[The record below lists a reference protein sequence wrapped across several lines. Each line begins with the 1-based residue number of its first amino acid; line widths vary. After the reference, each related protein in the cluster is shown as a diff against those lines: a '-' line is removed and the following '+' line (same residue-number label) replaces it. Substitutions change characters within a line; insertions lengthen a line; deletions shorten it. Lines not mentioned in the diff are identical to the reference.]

1 MLDTTFLK
9 DHIFIVYFQRTLSYQ
24 RAVFLERL
32 HLKKTHNPPPTHTHT
47 QRRLNTCFKY
57 KIKLILNS
65 EAETEASIIGSDGVT
80 SGTKVG

>member
-9 DHIFIVYFQRTLSYQ
+9 DHIFIVYFQRTLSSQ

-32 HLKKTHNPPPTHTHT
+32 HLKKPQPPPTHT

-65 EAETEASIIGSDGVT
+65 EADTEASIIGSDGVT